1 MGERGKMASPAS
13 DKALWDL
20 LRFVAPL
27 VLGFF
32 LIEHGTSWSQLL
44 AAPPDAAVPQGI
56 LLTMVTLLGCWVVK
70 RAVGREVGS

>member
-27 VLGFF
+27 VLGFY
-32 LIEHGTSWSQLL
+32 LIEHGTSWEQVFTLS
-44 AAPPDAAVPQGI
+44 ADAAVPQGI
-56 LLTMVTLLGCWVVK
+56 LLAMVTLLGCWVVK
-70 RAVGREVGS
+70 RAITREVGS

>member
-1 MGERGKMASPAS
+1 MATSSS

-20 LRFVAPL
+20 ARFAAPL

-32 LIEHGTSWSQLL
+32 LIEHGTSWEQVVTLPEAVAVPLAILL
-44 AAPPDAAVPQGI
+44 A
-56 LLTMVTLLGCWVVK
+56 MVTLLGCWVIK

>member
-1 MGERGKMASPAS
+1 MATSSS

-20 LRFVAPL
+20 ARFAAPL

-32 LIEHGTSWSQLL
+32 LIEHGTSWEQVVTLPDSVAVPLAILL
-44 AAPPDAAVPQGI
+44 A
-56 LLTMVTLLGCWVVK
+56 MVSLLGCWVIK

>member
-1 MGERGKMASPAS
+1 MATSSS

-20 LRFVAPL
+20 ARFAAPL

-32 LIEHGTSWSQLL
+32 LIEHGTSWEQVVTLPEAVAVPLAILL
-44 AAPPDAAVPQGI
+44 A
-56 LLTMVTLLGCWVVK
+56 MVSLLGCWVIK

>member
-32 LIEHGTSWSQLL
+32 LIEHGTNWSQLL
-44 AAPPDAAVPQGI
+44 IMSEEGGVAGGI
-56 LLTMVTLLGCWVVK
+56 LLTMVALLGCWVIK